1 MESSLFL
8 LSQYQ
13 LNSIIE
19 VMEDLASLN
28 DLSTSLQ
35 KEVTDVIDGLQNS
48 ESILVSQYIAFNE
61 QQESKAI

>member
-19 VMEDLASLN
+19 VMEDLSSLN
-28 DLSTSLQ
+28 DPSTSLQ
-35 KEVTDVIDGLQNS
+35 KEVTDVIDGLRNS